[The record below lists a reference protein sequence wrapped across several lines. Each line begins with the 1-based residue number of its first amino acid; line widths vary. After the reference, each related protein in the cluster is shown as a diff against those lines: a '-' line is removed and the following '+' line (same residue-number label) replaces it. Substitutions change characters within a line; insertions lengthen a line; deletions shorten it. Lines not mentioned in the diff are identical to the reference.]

1 MTEIDDIELETI
13 GLIVRMAF
21 THEHRPS
28 IAVREWGRDCDQFET
43 TNAFIITAGDQLAV
57 QWEQLSLSQ
66 AWRFQWEQ
74 ALGWPTNLLEQLL
87 ERETV
92 MEDNK
97 EGPCSMTII
106 SEQEYKEFQPRRSD
120 RRAEQYGY

>member
-1 MTEIDDIELETI
+1 MTEIADIELETI

-43 TNAFIITAGDQLAV
+43 TRAFIITAGDQFPV
-57 QWEQLSLSQ
+57 QWKKLSQ
-66 AWRFQWEQ
+66 GEQ
-74 ALGWPTNLLEQLL
+74 ALWWPINLLEQLL

>member
-21 THEHRPS
+21 IHEHRPS

-43 TNAFIITAGDQLAV
+43 TRAFIITAGDQFPNVPSYV
-57 QWEQLSLSQ
+57 QWKKL
-66 AWRFQWEQ
+66 FQWEQ
-74 ALGWPTNLLEQLL
+74 ALWWPINLLEQLL